1 MTSSETVDGT
11 PAVLPGERGELPSAQ
26 AVRRFTAAA
35 GRTRAGAGVG
45 SLLSDVYYAVIMLAI
60 AVGVALGVA
69 QQLRVALPPAPAV
82 AAPHGLN
89 LPTLVTVLVAGL
101 VGVLVSLAG
110 RLGPVAAGGAE
121 ASWWLSL
128 PVPRRGLLRP
138 AARRL
143 PLVAAA
149 AGAVVVA
156 LLDAGLLADG
166 GDRVLRAAAAG
177 ALGSVLLVLLA
188 AVGQSLGVARR
199 HTALV
204 GDLVLAAAPLVAIG
218 LTLAG
223 TRVGALPVPSW
234 PLLVVAAVVVVGL
247 AAVVDRR
254 LDRIPARTLRESGSV
269 VTQAIG
275 AVVSMDSRELGR
287 ALSAG
292 SESPARRRISRL
304 RTVRGA
310 TSALITADLV
320 LLRRSSRHVV
330 QLAVAAL
337 VPLLATVVPQLAAPA
352 AVLLALLLSGMVAQ
366 SATAEGARRGEMAP
380 VLDRALPLAAKTVRR
395 LRMVVPGGVMLVWN
409 LVVFAGLGRWA
420 ADVPGWLA
428 LAVAGTPVWAA
439 GAVRAAYRPA
449 PDWNKPL
456 VSTPMGALPTG
467 VASVIARGPDVLVLG
482 LLPTWIAVLLRTVSP
497 TLLLVQ
503 AALAV
508 VAVLIS
514 SSLATGGV
522 MDWMARQQELL
533 EEEKKKTGARTG
545 RP

>member
-1 MTSSETVDGT
+1 LH
-11 PAVLPGERGELPSAQ
+11 A
-26 AVRRFTAAA
+26 
-35 GRTRAGAGVG
+35 
-45 SLLSDVYYAVIMLAI
+45 
-60 AVGVALGVA
+60 
-69 QQLRVALPPAPAV
+69 
-82 AAPHGLN
+82 
-89 LPTLVTVLVAGL
+89 
-101 VGVLVSLAG
+101 
-110 RLGPVAAGGAE
+110 
-121 ASWWLSL
+121 
-128 PVPRRGLLRP
+128 
-138 AARRL
+138 
-143 PLVAAA
+143 
-149 AGAVVVA
+149 
-156 LLDAGLLADG
+156 
-166 GDRVLRAAAAG
+166 
-177 ALGSVLLVLLA
+177 
-188 AVGQSLGVARR
+188 
-199 HTALV
+199 
-204 GDLVLAAAPLVAIG
+204 
-218 LTLAG
+218 
-223 TRVGALPVPSW
+223 
-234 PLLVVAAVVVVGL
+234 
-247 AAVVDRR
+247 
-254 LDRIPARTLRESGSV
+254 
-269 VTQAIG
+269 
-275 AVVSMDSRELGR
+275 
-287 ALSAG
+287 
-292 SESPARRRISRL
+292 
-304 RTVRGA
+304 
-310 TSALITADLV
+310 
-320 LLRRSSRHVV
+320 
-330 QLAVAAL
+330 
-337 VPLLATVVPQLAAPA
+337 
-352 AVLLALLLSGMVAQ
+352 
-366 SATAEGARRGEMAP
+366 MAP